1 MRFFKKSFIAFSIC
15 FIVTLFSSFIP
26 SVNANVELSS
36 PSYVLMDKKTGEV
49 LLKNNENERRA
60 IASVTKIMTMLLTFE
75 EIEKGNISLSDKI
88 SASENATK
96 MGGSQIYLKEH
107 EEMTLETLIKSVF
120 VASANDSCVA
130 IAEHLCGNEESFVV
144 RMNERAK
151 ELGLKNSSFKNPH
164 GLDEDGHYS
173 SAYDLAVISRELMK
187 YDIQKYT
194 TIWQDTIRN
203 GEFTLSNT
211 NKLIRFYPGATGLKT
226 GSTSKAKNCIS
237 ATAKKGD
244 FELIAIILGAP
255 SSKDRFNDA
264 KALLNYGFS
273 NYKLLSLASSD
284 KKIADCEIEY
294 SNIPSI
300 PLFPENDL
308 DCLIKSNDNSEIKTE
323 ISAPK
328 SLKSPVKKGDKIGEV
343 RFLKKGEEVG
353 KTSLVAG
360 EDAHRKTYFD
370 IVKEFMLS

>member
-1 MRFFKKSFIAFSIC
+1 MKLFKKTVCLFTLCTVIFL
-15 FIVTLFSSFIP
+15 TLFSLVSF
-26 SVNANVELSS
+26 ANVNLTS
-36 PSYVLMDKKTGEV
+36 PSYILMDKKTGEV
-49 LLKNNENERRA
+49 LLKKNENERRA

-75 EIEKGNISLSDKI
+75 EIEKGNIALSDMI
-88 SASENATK
+88 SATENATK

-107 EEMTLETLIKSVF
+107 EEMTLETLIKTVF

-130 IAEHLCGNEESFVV
+130 IAEYISGNEESFVV
-144 RMNERAK
+144 KMNERAK
-151 ELGLKNSSFKNPH
+151 GLGLQNSSFKNPH
-164 GLDEDGHYS
+164 GLDEDGHFS

-187 YDIQKYT
+187 HDIEKYT

-226 GSTSKAKNCIS
+226 GSTSIAKNCIS
-237 ATAKKGD
+237 ATAKKGNL
-244 FELIAIILGAP
+244 ELIAVVLGAP

-273 NYKLLSLASSD
+273 NYKLLSLCESN
-284 KKIADCEIEY
+284 KKVSDCEIEY
-294 SNIPSI
+294 SLTPTV

-328 SLKSPVKKGDKIGEV
+328 SLKAPIKKGDKIGEI
-343 RFLKKGEEVG
+343 RFIKNGEEIG
-353 KTSLVAG
+353 KTALISG
-360 EDAHRKTYFD
+360 CDANKKTYFD
-370 IVKEFMLS
+370 IVKEFILS